1 MVFEP
6 INPEQIL
13 HFLRLQDARRIGN
26 ENGPLFVELNY
37 LYRRCKYVNGVG
49 YCVRVV
55 LWHLPHAHSFSGRR
69 YSRLSPWGTYPSEDP
84 DLLLCMQNEV
94 FKRIPRTFLTR
105 SAFAASKLVKT
116 VARTPPALAQ
126 WVHVDVDMCFSYIQ
140 LRANRIKNE
149 GNFPDG
155 FTLHLELGNVETCDQ
170 ARGVRPAGDELQE
183 AGEATPAGHVQR
195 FRCGELAP
203 ERWHPRLQRGG
214 R

>member
-1 MVFEP
+1 M
-6 INPEQIL
+6 
-13 HFLRLQDARRIGN
+13 
-26 ENGPLFVELNY
+26 ELNY
-37 LYRRCKYVNGVG
+37 LYRRCEYVNGVG

-55 LWHLPHAHSFSGRR
+55 LWHLPHAHGFSGRR
-69 YSRLSPWGTYPSEDP
+69 YLGLLPWGTYPSEDP
-84 DLLLCMQNEV
+84 DLLLCVQNEV
-94 FKRIPRTFLTR
+94 FKGIPRTFLGR

-155 FTLHLELGNVETCDQ
+155 LATKPFCPS
-170 ARGVRPAGDELQE
+170 ASFSKRAWRPAGDELQ
-183 AGEATPAGHVQR
+183 EATPAGHVQR

-203 ERWHPRLQRGG
+203 ERWHGKRRPGSTTPS
-214 R
+214 